1 MRTKLL
7 LAALP
12 LAALPLAALSLAAA
26 LFAFAASPLFA
37 FAASQWVYF
46 GHDHKLHYRTDE
58 RGNRIMD
65 FSCAGYRAGGVRLPD
80 APAVKT
86 LAPLEG
92 DNTPQIQA
100 AIDEVSTRTPDA
112 NGLRGAVALKTGV
125 YRVDGTVTI
134 AASGVVLRGSGSGD
148 SGTVIHLA
156 SEAHRFL
163 EMRGTGV
170 LRTVGNSAAITDAYV
185 PCGANSFHVDDA
197 SAFHVGDAVVVER
210 PVTEAWIHFMG
221 MDTLVRDGKAQTWI
235 KAGSSIHTDRTIQA
249 ISGKLITLDVP
260 LTDSFDAKLLK
271 APGTAQEAAQG
282 ASMVRYEFP
291 GRISQVGV
299 ENLRVAAPFT
309 DVPITSPDFSVL
321 RMDAVVDAWVK
332 DVAVQ
337 ETQNGIVIGPGA
349 KRVTFE
355 RVRVVHSAAH
365 SGAAAPADFS
375 IAGTQ
380 ILLDRCSV
388 DGEGTWP
395 VVTQASVTGPDV
407 VLNFSGSAHAGV
419 SPHQRWA
426 TGLLVDGARLPG
438 TVARTPGI
446 AFSNRK
452 TAGSGH
458 GWDIGWAVAWNVVS
472 PHLLVQQPPGAMNWC
487 IGCSGER
494 TKAADIPEGIYDS
507 PGRAVEPVS
516 LYLEQLRERLGDA
529 ALVNIGY

>member
-1 MRTKLL
+1 LRTKPNP
-7 LAALP
+7 AALP
-12 LAALPLAALSLAAA
+12 SAAT

-37 FAASQWVYF
+37 FAVSQWVYF
-46 GHDHKLHYRTDE
+46 GPGHKLHYRTGE
-58 RGNRIMD
+58 RGDRIMD
-65 FSCAGYRAGGVRLPD
+65 FSYAGYMAGGVRLPD
-80 APAVKT
+80 APSMKT
-86 LAPLEG
+86 LTPLEG
-92 DNTPQIQA
+92 DNTAQIQA
-100 AIDEVSTRTPDA
+100 AIDEVSLRTPDA
-112 NGLRGAVALKTGV
+112 GGLRGAVALRAGD
-125 YRVDGTVTI
+125 YRVDGTLAI
-134 AASGVVLRGSGSGD
+134 AASGVVLRGAGSTDG
-148 SGTVIHLA
+148 GAVIPLA
-156 SEAHRFL
+156 GQPHRFL
-163 EMRGTGV
+163 EIRGAGA
-170 LRTVGNSAAITDAYV
+170 LHAVGNSAAITDAYV
-185 PCGANSFHVDDA
+185 PSGANSFHVDDA
-197 SAFHVGDAVVVER
+197 SAFHVGDTVVVRR

-235 KAGSSIHTDRTIQA
+235 KAGSSIYTDRTIQA
-249 ISGKLITLDVP
+249 ISGKLIALDVP
-260 LTDSFDAKLLK
+260 LSDSLDAKFLT
-271 APGTAQEAAQG
+271 APGAMPGTTQG
-282 ASMVRYEFP
+282 ASMVKYEFP

-299 ENLRVAAPFT
+299 ENLRVAAPST
-309 DVPITSPDFSVL
+309 DVPITSPDFNVL
-321 RMDAVVDAWVK
+321 RMDAVVDAWVR
-332 DVAVQ
+332 DVAIE

-355 RVRVVHSAAH
+355 RVRVVHSAPH

-395 VVTQASVTGPDV
+395 VVTQASVTGPNV
-407 VLNFSGSAHAGV
+407 VLNFSGNAHAGV

-426 TGLLVDGARLPG
+426 TGLLVDGARLPN

-458 GWDIGWAVAWNVVS
+458 GWDIGWAVAWNVAS

-494 TKAADIPEGIYDS
+494 TKTGDIPEGIYDS

-516 LYLEQLRERLGDA
+516 LYLEQLRERLGDK
-529 ALVNIGY
+529 ALLSIGYK